1 MDYVVFQ
8 QPLLFPPRFSTIQSF
23 TNINININSNNNN
36 SMVCNSVGFSYGFGG
51 GRHFYYRQTVP
62 SVGFHGE
69 SSSDES
75 SSSTLSNYYNNF
87 NFWEKSSSSSAELI
101 NNQRTSNFFVSD
113 AEGDPDCPTEGF
125 SSIEHALHTL
135 RQGKV

>member
-8 QPLLFPPRFSTIQSF
+8 QPLLFPPRFSIIQSF
-23 TNINININSNNNN
+23 TNINSNNNN
-36 SMVCNSVGFSYGFGG
+36 SKVCNSVGFSYGFGG
-51 GRHFYYRQTVP
+51 GRHFYYRQPVP

-69 SSSDES
+69 SSSDAS
-75 SSSTLSNYYNNF
+75 SSSTLSNYSNR
-87 NFWEKSSSSSAELI
+87 EKSSSSSAELM

>member
-1 MDYVVFQ
+1 MDYALFQ
-8 QPLLFPPRFSTIQSF
+8 QPLFFPPRFSIIQSF
-23 TNINININSNNNN
+23 HINNFKI
-36 SMVCNSVGFSYGFGG
+36 CNSPGFSF

-69 SSSDES
+69 SSPPAEESSYSTVSNYSNNFSLSDKSYSS
-75 SSSTLSNYYNNF
+75 SSSTVGKNDD
-87 NFWEKSSSSSAELI
+87 AELI
-101 NNQRTSNFFVSD
+101 NNPTSSNFFVSE